1 MKISVTVTVPDR
13 MINKQV
19 AKQSQIRALENM
31 ILEAVEQGLN
41 GFGYDIPAME
51 VDISPFNDLQD
62 VGLLNY
68 SPSMF
73 RMYQSDGPLGDSTS
87 GGHPTSVREQVEKSL
102 DANLIGSKHLS
113 DPTKHAIFLDIDCK
127 MIVKK
132 SKTPGHSHLI
142 FPDSNV
148 SLEKYVELL
157 DLLVDLNIIQEGYRD
172 FTKQRGQAFL
182 RAYPTEHGFSEAV
195 GPPEDWGKEA
205 SARNLGFHTS

>member
-1 MKISVTVTVPDR
+1 MKISVTVTVPDG

-51 VDISPFNDLQD
+51 VDISPFNDLQG

-73 RMYQSDGPLGDSTS
+73 RMYQSDGPLEDSTS
-87 GGHPTSVREQVEKSL
+87 GGHPTSVRQEVQWSSE
-102 DANLIGSKHLS
+102 ANLVGSKYLE
-113 DPTKHAIFLDIDCK
+113 DPQEHRILLDIDCPI
-127 MIVKK
+127 IVKK
-132 SKTPGHSHLI
+132 SKTPTHCHLI
-142 FPDSNV
+142 FPESKA
-148 SLEKYVELL
+148 SLEQYLELL
-157 DLLVDLNIIQEGYRD
+157 TILVDMGIVQDGYRY

-182 RAYPTEHGFSEAV
+182 RAYPTEHGFLNDSV
-195 GPPEDWGKEA
+195 VPEDWGKEA
-205 SARNLGFHTS
+205 SARNGGWQVK

>member
-1 MKISVTVTVPDR
+1 MQISVTVTVPDR
-13 MINKQV
+13 MSDDHV
-19 AKQSQIRALENM
+19 VKQSQIRALENM
-31 ILEAVEQGLN
+31 ILEAIDQGLN
-41 GFGYDIPAME
+41 GFGYDLPAIG

-73 RMYQSDGPLGDSTS
+73 RMYQSDGPLEDSTS
-87 GGHPTSVREQVEKSL
+87 GGHPTSVREQVHQSL
-102 DANLIGSKHLS
+102 DANLIGSKFLS
-113 DPTKHAIFLDIDCK
+113 DPNQHAIFLDIDCRM
-127 MIVKK
+127 MIKK
-132 SKTPGHSHLI
+132 SKTPGHSHVI

-205 SARNLGFHTS
+205 SARNLGFHAS